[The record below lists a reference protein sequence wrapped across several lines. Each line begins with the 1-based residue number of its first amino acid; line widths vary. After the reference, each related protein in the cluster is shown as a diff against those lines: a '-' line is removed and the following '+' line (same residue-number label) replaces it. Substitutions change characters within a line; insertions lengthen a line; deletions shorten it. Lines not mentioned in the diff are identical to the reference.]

1 MSSRRGVAMLITL
14 MTMTVLLAGVAIVT
28 RIRVTDRLISMRA
41 SDGIIAMDLVH
52 ASDSPISSWLHKE
65 AGGAVIEPSQ
75 STPMIP
81 VLDQSFE
88 LEGQP
93 VRVRITG
100 WDQSGMIP
108 SNAEQIGLDF
118 GELVVPWKGQSH
130 PGLDQARLTGLAFPS
145 PERPTAVGGQVAT
158 HNPWPSRSGTTRSR
172 SSAVIN
178 INTAPVELIEECF
191 QRFNLGDPSPIFEK
205 RAIGE
210 MAFYTT
216 EVQDA
221 QQNQVRLTSI
231 SRVWSFRV
239 DAWVGY
245 TLRSSWCT
253 YANQGGN
260 WRLVQRIG
268 ISHD

>member
-1 MSSRRGVAMLITL
+1 MSSRRGIAMLITL
-14 MTMTVLLAGVAIVT
+14 MTMTVLLAGVAIVS
-28 RIRVTDRLISMRA
+28 RIRVTDRLISMHA
-41 SDGIIAMDLVH
+41 SDGITAMDLVR
-52 ASDSPISSWLHKE
+52 ASESPISSWLQEE

-75 STPMIP
+75 SSSMIS
-81 VLDQSFE
+81 VLDENFE

-93 VRVRITG
+93 VRIRITA

-108 SNAEQIGLDF
+108 SNAEQTGLDF
-118 GELVVPWKGQSH
+118 DGHKVPWKDQSH
-130 PGLDQARLTGLAFPS
+130 PGLDQASLTGLTFPS
-145 PERPTAVGGQVAT
+145 PEHPTAVGGLVAT

-172 SSAVIN
+172 SNAVIN

-191 QRFNLGDPSPIFEK
+191 RRFNLGDPSPIFEK
-205 RAIGE
+205 RAAGE

-221 QQNQVRLTSI
+221 KQNQIRLTSI

-239 DAWVGY
+239 DAWVGH